1 MKSKHYFTFFKFIFQ
16 LIIFLGITENTIAQ
30 IYGCTDP
37 LSQNFNPL
45 AEINDGSCTYVS
57 ASISNINSI
66 SLSDSLNESSGLIQW
81 NGGIWSHNDNDDNY
95 LYAINPNSGTV
106 DSTILISGVFND
118 DWEEISQDVNYIY
131 LGDFGNNSHGN
142 RTDLHI
148 LRILK
153 NSFPTNLQID
163 TIYFNYPQQIDFSNQ
178 PNNSTN
184 FDCESFVV
192 SSDSIFLFTK
202 RWGDKRTMLYG
213 FPKLP
218 GNYAA
223 QLKDSFDIQGLI
235 TGATFLENEKL
246 VSICGYSST
255 LQPFVWLLYDFP
267 GTNFFKGNKRKI
279 SLPLAYTQVEGITTL
294 DGLNYYAS
302 NEYFINGPVV
312 SPQRFHS
319 FNLSI
324 YLEGYLTGNYAQIN
338 QIEKDQIAIYPN
350 PSSGKI
356 TVQTDANF
364 IGHEFSIYQVNGKLI
379 QNGILSGEKQE
390 IELIEKGI
398 YFLKMDHFLSKI
410 IIE

>member
-81 NGGIWSHNDNDDNY
+81 NGGIWSHNDNNDNLIY
-95 LYAINPNSGTV
+95 SINPTTGSI
-106 DSTILISGVFND
+106 DSSLDISGVFND
-118 DWEEISQDVNYIY
+118 DWEEISQDVNYVY

-163 TIYFNYPQQIDFSNQ
+163 TIYFNYPQQEDFSNQ

-246 VSICGYSST
+246 VSICGYSAT
-255 LQPFVWLLYDFP
+255 LQPFVWLLYDYA
-267 GTNFFKGNKRKI
+267 GNNFFKGNKRKI
-279 SLPLAYTQVEGITTL
+279 SLPLSYTQIEGITTL
-294 DGLNYYAS
+294 DGVNYYAS
-302 NEYFINGPVV
+302 NEYFINGPIV

-319 FNLSI
+319 FNLALF
-324 YLEGYLTGNYAQIN
+324 LEGYLTGNYAQIK
-338 QIEKDQIAIYPN
+338 QIEKEKILIYPN
-350 PSSGKI
+350 PSSGKFVI
-356 TVQTDANF
+356 QTEYKYLGD
-364 IGHEFSIYQVNGKLI
+364 EFSIYELSGNLI
-379 QNGILSGEKQE
+379 QNGILSAEHLE
-390 IELIEKGI
+390 IDLKEKGI
-398 YFLKMDHFLSKI
+398 YFIKWRGTFTKI
-410 IIE
+410 IVN